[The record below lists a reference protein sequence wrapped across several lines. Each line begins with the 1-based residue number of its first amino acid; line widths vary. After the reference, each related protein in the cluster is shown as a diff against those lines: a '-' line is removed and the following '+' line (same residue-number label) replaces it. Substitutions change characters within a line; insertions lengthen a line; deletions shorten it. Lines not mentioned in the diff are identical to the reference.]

1 MDYKDTKESKLQ
13 EAIKGIK
20 EGCNEQFYKKDED
33 KIEELA
39 GEISFVRQVNS
50 RTKSES
56 GVVRWSIGPSG
67 SLIKIA
73 VTWRSSVDPKD
84 KVSNGWETVKM
95 SSNIVG
101 HP

>member
-56 GVVRWSIGPSG
+56 GVVR
-67 SLIKIA
+67 
-73 VTWRSSVDPKD
+73 
-84 KVSNGWETVKM
+84 
-95 SSNIVG
+95 
-101 HP
+101 